1 MWNVQNGQYHYTYI
15 KVHIGRMTI
24 KIKMR
29 CVYVLHAEKSVYD
42 EYILNLFNVGFF
54 FSRMVERTMSA
65 PTPHPVVCAR
75 SPTLTKRETF
85 SLRKLFRVFLWDVLA
100 PDSCF
105 KRIV

>member
-29 CVYVLHAEKSVYD
+29 CVYVLHAEKSVYE

-54 FSRMVERTMSA
+54 FPQNGGTNPVGHS
-65 PTPHPVVCAR
+65 TPPGGLC
-75 SPTLTKRETF
+75 PF
-85 SLRKLFRVFLWDVLA
+85 
-100 PDSCF
+100 PDFDQTGNVSF
-105 KRIV
+105 AEVI